1 MLSPAE
7 KKNCHG
13 SVGMALS
20 STLLSLVT
28 AGVLTAALGPSLT
41 AAGDRPAKPYDIP
54 VPLEEMLTGGH

>member
-1 MLSPAE
+1 
-7 KKNCHG
+7 
-13 SVGMALS
+13 MALS